1 MYEQVQERAADRDTS
16 NSSRSIMFSHSEG
29 FVFIHMFS
37 IISPNMFGDIIIH
50 IYNSVV
56 YSVVL
61 VYISCGG
68 TVTLLW
74 RSRVEIHLN
83 PNS

>member
-50 IYNSVV
+50 INNSVV
-56 YSVVL
+56 YS